1 MHEREG
7 NIERKHEGD
16 LEVVNDHKWSLKS
29 SARLRAMLWLRLT
42 QRA

>member
-7 NIERKHEGD
+7 NIEREHEGD
-16 LEVVNDHKWSLKS
+16 LEIVNGHKWSLKL
-29 SARLRAMLWLRLT
+29 SARSRAMPWWRLT